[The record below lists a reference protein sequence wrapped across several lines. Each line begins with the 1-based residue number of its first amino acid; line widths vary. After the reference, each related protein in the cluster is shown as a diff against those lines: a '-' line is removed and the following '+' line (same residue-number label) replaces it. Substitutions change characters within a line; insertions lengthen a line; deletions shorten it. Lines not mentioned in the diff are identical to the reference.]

1 MSLDKNVANSPE
13 EACSLCLDF
22 FLEGV
27 VLFSRSVDGGEEAGK
42 EQDLTATLN
51 LGSDLGS

>member
-1 MSLDKNVANSPE
+1 MYNLSDAAEKDWNMKSYLWSEK
-13 EACSLCLDF
+13 
-22 FLEGV
+22 
-27 VLFSRSVDGGEEAGK
+27 RSVRMEGAEK

>member
-1 MSLDKNVANSPE
+1 MYNLSDAAEKDLNMKSYLWSEKGSVWM
-13 EACSLCLDF
+13 
-22 FLEGV
+22 EGA
-27 VLFSRSVDGGEEAGK
+27 EK

>member
-1 MSLDKNVANSPE
+1 MYNLSDTAEKDLNMKSYLWSE
-13 EACSLCLDF
+13 K
-22 FLEGV
+22 
-27 VLFSRSVDGGEEAGK
+27 RSVCMEGAEK